1 MGQSL
6 TIFSTEA
13 SSARWRSSDRW
24 IFSSMVVV
32 PEPAPELLL
41 CVDPPPMIV
50 VPEPEPLLG

>member
-6 TIFSTEA
+6 TILNTEA
-13 SSARWRSSDRW
+13 SSARWRSSARW
-24 IFSSMVVV
+24 TFSSMVVV
-32 PEPAPELLL
+32 PDPEPELLL